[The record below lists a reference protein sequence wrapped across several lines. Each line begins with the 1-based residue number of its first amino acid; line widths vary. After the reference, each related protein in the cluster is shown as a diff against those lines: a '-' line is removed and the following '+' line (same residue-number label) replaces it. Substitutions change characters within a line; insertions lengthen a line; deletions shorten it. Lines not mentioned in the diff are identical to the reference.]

1 MEISFRLCL
10 PREEATVPVARHLC
24 RLAFKE
30 LGVVDE
36 CTQDICGA
44 LTEACA
50 NVLHHGSDPG
60 DEYVVEVEINP
71 RVCVLRVIDSGRGF
85 DNMVERDEV
94 EPTAERGRGIALM
107 RALADA
113 VRFESKPPKGT
124 IVHIEKNLKLRKDAP
139 IRRTAPFNSNGQHA
153 SGAPA

>member
-24 RLAFKE
+24 RLALKE

-36 CTQDICGA
+36 CSRDICGA

-60 DEYVVEVEINP
+60 DDYEVEVQINP
-71 RVCVLRVIDSGRGF
+71 RVCVLRVIDSGCGF
-85 DNMVERDEV
+85 DNMVERAEV

-124 IVHIEKNLKLRKDAP
+124 IVHLEKKLELQDDAP
-139 IRRTAPFNSNGQHA
+139 IKRMAPFTSNGHA